1 MQFVI
6 LRKQI
11 NVYTDKYDIN
21 EFNDDNLNERL
32 DKLSKENKTISLLG
46 DFNINLLNCNDH
58 PPINKDLDSLTSNS
72 FTPNILQPT
81 RILVTQK
88 PSLMIDSLT

>member
-46 DFNINLLNCNDH
+46 DFNINLLIIYDIH
-58 PPINKDLDSLTSNS
+58 SPTDEFPGSPSS
-72 FTPNILQPT
+72 HYFTPYT
-81 RILVTQK
+81 TVY
-88 PSLMIDSLT
+88 